1 MFDIISSLFSSL
13 SLFSFLQCVAILA
26 KWVRKYKEILE
37 SRLGRMREPMESMR
51 YLIVKPVSDEVTEKQ
66 IRETCFKNYPIENIR
81 FERDMLG

>member
-1 MFDIISSLFSSL
+1 
-13 SLFSFLQCVAILA
+13 
-26 KWVRKYKEILE
+26 
-37 SRLGRMREPMESMR
+37 MESMR